1 MSELRAI
8 RVTNLRSIKDSGW
21 VQLKPLTLLVGANS
35 SGKSTLLR
43 LFPLLKQS
51 VLQQTQGPMLWFD
64 ENFVD
69 FGGFNEALNS
79 RAKEKVIEL
88 GFEMRLQRGAERRL
102 LIMGTSKRLF
112 GMSQAPQED
121 VQVTIHLTPE
131 SKDDDRTRLK
141 LIRVQARWGNVELLL
156 DGGQFTRIKVG
167 DDDRALPEELRPW
180 FAADGKLVLSPVRA
194 VPLMRAFME
203 DVVETLRAIAH
214 KNAGPDS
221 LLTAAT
227 ELAMDSID
235 GLREQL
241 KESSLTSLR
250 GKEHD
255 EGSLKRLSD
264 ALIRRDIWGVLGEA
278 DAQLSS
284 YARQIAYLRPFRDDP
299 RRSYRHQDLKIDN
312 INPTGANLAMFLR
325 SLSSIDKKGFDEWT
339 HAKFGFRVSAKSR
352 DGSTSLRI
360 ERDGEEH
367 NLIDMGYGFSQVL
380 PVIAQLWMPTRPLEP
395 PRRRRTAPI
404 SMICI
409 EQPELHL
416 HPGMQRQL
424 ARAVGSVVT
433 RGRELGEQGAHAPL
447 LIETHSQSILLE
459 IGKMVGAGALHPD
472 DVQVLFFERRRG
484 EDTVVKTFAYD
495 EEGVLPEAWPFG
507 FLES

>member
-1 MSELRAI
+1 MSELRAF

-51 VLQQTQGPMLWFD
+51 VLQPTQGPMLWYD

-88 GFEMRLQRGAERRL
+88 GFEMRLQGGGERRFFFTRSARL
-102 LIMGTSKRLF
+102 LSEV
-112 GMSQAPQED
+112 SQPPQDD
-121 VQVTIHLTPE
+121 VRVTIHLTPE
-131 SKDDDRTRLK
+131 SKDDERTRLK
-141 LIRVQARWGNVELLL
+141 LIRVQASWGDVELLL
-156 DGGQFTRIKVG
+156 EGGQFTRIKVG
-167 DDDRALPEELRPW
+167 DDDLALPEKQRPW
-180 FAADGKLVLSPVRA
+180 LAADGKLILSPMRA
-194 VPLMRAFME
+194 LPLARAFME
-203 DVVETLRAIAH
+203 DVVEALRTMAH
-214 KNAGPDS
+214 KNAKSDS
-221 LLTAAT
+221 LLSAAT
-227 ELAMDSID
+227 ELLMDSDD
-235 GLREQL
+235 GLKAQL
-241 KESSLTSLR
+241 KDSSLTSLR

-255 EGSLKRLSD
+255 EGSLRRLSQ
-264 ALIRRDIWGVLGEA
+264 ALIRRDIWWVLGEA

-284 YARQIAYLRPFRDDP
+284 YARQIAYLRPFREDP

-312 INPTGANLAMFLR
+312 INPTGDNLAMFLR
-325 SLSSIDKKGFDEWT
+325 SLSASDKKGFDEWT
-339 HAKFGFRVSAKSR
+339 QAKFGFKVTTRSR

-380 PVIAQLWMPTRPLEP
+380 PVIAQLWMPTRSIESPK
-395 PRRRRTAPI
+395 RRRAAPI
-404 SMICI
+404 STICV

-424 ARAVGSVVT
+424 ARAIGSVVA
-433 RGRELGEQGAHAPL
+433 RGRELGEQGARTPL
-447 LIETHSQSILLE
+447 MVETHSQSILLE
-459 IGKMVGAGALHPD
+459 IGRMVGAGELHPD